1 MKQCPSCKKKL
12 HEKMRFC
19 PFDGQAL
26 IIEDSFIGTLLD
38 GRYRLEEKIG
48 EAEIAKEYKAADTRL
63 SRSVTVKLFQLDP
76 AFDQDALNRLSRKL
90 SATSSFY
97 HPNIITIFDFR
108 VVEDSPTAYLVFEFV
123 EGITLKERVK
133 RGRLSYDE
141 TLVVVEQVS
150 SALESLHAKSIIHGN
165 LNTEDIRLYGDNVRQ
180 LRMQVVDFD
189 SLGELKESSES
200 IRLRSSTGAEDY
212 MPPERIRDEILD
224 ARSDIYS
231 LGVIVYEMLTG
242 RLPFEAATPIDSF
255 RKKIAGRPT
264 PLRNVRPDI
273 SEAVEAVVLR
283 ALSER
288 REVRQESAAR
298 LFEDLKEAVQ
308 GMPVEKDSPAQVRPV
323 APKVEIAAEANAA
336 PESEKK
342 PIYLDDNVQFT
353 VYRPNRVRPQKW
365 YTMLAFAHL
374 AERPP
379 DAPTGPDPVEE
390 VKKQA
395 EQILGDAGRDY
406 RTVVGDSRL
415 SVPREGEL
423 TMVPSMPGIE
433 FNPPFLSFVW
443 QEPIHRQEFR
453 LRASAETNGKTVWG
467 RLSVYLGSILLAEV
481 GLSIKVDS
489 SYEPQSKTAPQD
501 MAQARAFRKIFAS
514 YSHKDLSIVEQFER
528 IALASGDEF
537 IRDWTHLR
545 AGEVWSD
552 RLMQMIKDANIF
564 QLFWSSNSMQSSFVR
579 QEWEYALSLNRPN
592 FIRPVY
598 WEEPFPEA
606 RQKGLPPDPLRRLQF
621 HRLIGGV
628 GAHPALTSDEAAT
641 ARIDQT
647 GSPPLSTS
655 SKAEQSL
662 CGNCGKSKP
671 ATTRF
676 CPYCGAKGSQA
687 LPVSSQP
694 ASPQQVIPQPAPPQS
709 SPPNEPLSS
718 GSRSSTPTEPLT
730 IPGKSSP
737 PTYVPAPPPSQYTP
751 PGYGYSVPP
760 QPESYGGSYKQTGDY
775 FPPQSRGRQGI
786 FNPMV
791 ITIVA
796 LVLLILAFLLFR
808 FVF

>member
-1 MKQCPSCKKKL
+1 MKQCPSCKKKM
-12 HEKMRFC
+12 HDKMRFC

-26 IIEDSFIGTLLD
+26 IIEDRFIGTLLD

-48 EAEIAKEYKAADTRL
+48 EAEIAREYKATDTRL

-76 AFDQDALNRLSRKL
+76 AFDQDALNRLSMKL

-141 TLVVVEQVS
+141 TLVVVEQVC

-212 MPPERIRDEILD
+212 MPPERIRDESLN

-231 LGVIVYEMLTG
+231 LGVIVYEMLSG
-242 RLPFEAATPIDSF
+242 RLPFEASTPIDSF

-264 PLRNVRPDI
+264 PLRDVRPDV
-273 SEAVEAVVLR
+273 SEDVEAVVLR

-288 REVRQESAAR
+288 REVRQESATR
-298 LFEDLKEAVQ
+298 LFEELKEAITATPKESDT
-308 GMPVEKDSPAQVRPV
+308 PVFSSIPSPAKQPSH
-323 APKVEIAAEANAA
+323 EE
-336 PESEKK
+336 K
-342 PIYLDDNVQFT
+342 PIYLDENVQFT

-374 AERPP
+374 AARPP
-379 DAPTGPDPVEE
+379 DAPAGPDPVEE

-395 EQILGDAGRDY
+395 EQILADAGQDY
-406 RTVVGDSRL
+406 RTVIGDSRL
-415 SVPREGEL
+415 AIPREGEL

-433 FNPPFLSFVW
+433 FNPPFSSFVW

-489 SYEPQSKTAPQD
+489 SYAPQSKTAPQD

-514 YSHKDLSIVEQFER
+514 YSHKDISIVEQFER

-552 RLMQMIKDANIF
+552 RLMQLIKDANIF
-564 QLFWSSNSMQSSFVR
+564 QLFWSSNSIESSFVR
-579 QEWEYALSLNRPN
+579 QEWEYALSLNRAN

-598 WEEPFPEA
+598 WEEPFPEV
-606 RQKGLPPDPLRRLQF
+606 RQKGLPPDTLRRLQF
-621 HRLIGGV
+621 HRLISRV
-628 GAHPALTSDEAAT
+628 GAHPALTPDEAAT

-647 GSPPLSTS
+647 GSPPLTTGP
-655 SKAEQSL
+655 KAEEIL

-687 LPVSSQP
+687 SP
-694 ASPQQVIPQPAPPQS
+694 ASPQPKSPQPTSPQPAS
-709 SPPNEPLSS
+709 PNEPLSS
-718 GSRSSTPTEPLT
+718 GSRSSATTDPLA
-730 IPGKSSP
+730 IPGKYSLPTYSP
-737 PTYVPAPPPSQYTP
+737 PPPPAQYAPPPGYSQQ
-751 PGYGYSVPP
+751 GYGQQGYGAPP
-760 QPESYGGSYKQTGDY
+760 QPESVSGSYKQTGDY
-775 FPPQSRGRQGI
+775 FPPQTGGRQGV

-791 ITIVA
+791 ITIMA
-796 LVLLILAFLLFR
+796 IVLAILAFILFR